1 MTIKHIVSYVPIS
14 SYQLFNDKRP
24 KADDQAATNTNALS
38 QYDILSVA
46 PTSDKALQ
54 LACTD
59 LCLPGPNQISIIT
72 LPLHERP
79 YFFRLNRKQIRQAQR
94 NGVVVC
100 LSLSSRQG
108 RENWTNALA
117 RIMLF
122 PSTIPIFISPKRCSP

>member
-1 MTIKHIVSYVPIS
+1 MKE
-14 SYQLFNDKRP
+14 
-24 KADDQAATNTNALS
+24 
-38 QYDILSVA
+38 YDILSVA

-100 LSLSSRQG
+100 PLFLPLLLPFIAYSMSSSLKYG
-108 RENWTNALA
+108 H
-117 RIMLF
+117 
-122 PSTIPIFISPKRCSP
+122 

>member
-1 MTIKHIVSYVPIS
+1 MSPFLMTTGQRLMK
-14 SYQLFNDKRP
+14 K
-24 KADDQAATNTNALS
+24 AATNTNALS

-100 LSLSSRQG
+100 LFLSSIHDSYAHRSRQG
-108 RENWTNALA
+108 QREQD
-117 RIMLF
+117 
-122 PSTIPIFISPKRCSP
+122 

>member
-1 MTIKHIVSYVPIS
+1 M
-14 SYQLFNDKRP
+14 
-24 KADDQAATNTNALS
+24 
-38 QYDILSVA
+38 A

-100 LSLSSRQG
+100 P
-108 RENWTNALA
+108 
-117 RIMLF
+117 LF
-122 PSTIPIFISPKRCSP
+122 LPLLLLLLKPSHTS

>member
-1 MTIKHIVSYVPIS
+1 MIIKHIVSYVPS
-14 SYQLFNDKRP
+14 FNLRP
-24 KADDQAATNTNALS
+24 RTRGRGANDQAATNTNALS

-94 NGVVVC
+94 NGVVVGP
-100 LSLSSRQG
+100 RYMEINGTQEE
-108 RENWTNALA
+108 RTNVSA
-117 RIMLF
+117 
-122 PSTIPIFISPKRCSP
+122 

>member
-14 SYQLFNDKRP
+14 CYQHFHHQRKRLM
-24 KADDQAATNTNALS
+24 KKAATNTNALS

-100 LSLSSRQG
+100 LSLSFRQG

-122 PSTIPIFISPKRCSP
+122 PSFIPIFISPKRCSP